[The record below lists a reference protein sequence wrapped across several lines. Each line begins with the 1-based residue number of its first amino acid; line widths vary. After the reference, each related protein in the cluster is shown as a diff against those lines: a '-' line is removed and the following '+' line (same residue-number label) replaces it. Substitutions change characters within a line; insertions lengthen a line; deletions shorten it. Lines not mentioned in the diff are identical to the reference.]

1 MAPVERSEEQP
12 SEKPR
17 PPIEIGITPDDPESA
32 IFERT
37 PDGGYT
43 IFLRGE
49 ISLTIHPP
57 AVHAAESLM
66 QPETGGT
73 VPFPDSS
80 ETGRSQSRLLHAE
93 QAGANNAQAAHEPS
107 ESPVPNAEGQTG
119 SLTPD
124 STSEPVTEPHSATE
138 GTSSEESDN
147 RKFELLGNP
156 VRDPSFRERKSG
168 KKIADF
174 VLATHPEEEKTEYW
188 RIRAFDQQAEK
199 VRDQV
204 RKGQTGVE
212 ATVYGPKQWKSRKK
226 TQKGWE
232 ETEVTGYYAGFVKVP
247 KKYRS
252 QEQAGQQ
259 SQSQQQD

>member
-1 MAPVERSEEQP
+1 MAHSEESEGQQP
-12 SEKPR
+12 SEQHHR
-17 PPIEIGITPDDPESA
+17 PPIEIGITPDDPEA
-32 IFERT
+32 AVFRKT

-49 ISLTIHPP
+49 IHLTIHPP
-57 AVHAAESLM
+57 ATDTAESLVADAEAPPNGLL
-66 QPETGGT
+66 PE
-73 VPFPDSS
+73 S
-80 ETGRSQSRLLHAE
+80 
-93 QAGANNAQAAHEPS
+93 
-107 ESPVPNAEGQTG
+107 
-119 SLTPD
+119 TP
-124 STSEPVTEPHSATE
+124 EPVTEPHSATE

-168 KKIADF
+168 KRIADF

-252 QEQAGQQ
+252 QEQAGEQ